1 MSFQNNLREL
11 RLAKGLTQQQ
21 LGEVFH
27 VSRTTISNYETG
39 KIEPSIKLILD
50 ISEYFEVWLDQLL
63 K

>member
-11 RLAKGLTQQQ
+11 RLAKGLTHQQ

-50 ISEYFEVWLDQLL
+50 ISEYFEVSLDQLL

>member
-1 MSFQNNLREL
+1 MIFQNNLREL

-21 LGEVFH
+21 LGEAFH

-50 ISEYFEVWLDQLL
+50 ISEYFEVSLDQLL

>member
-11 RLAKGLTQQQ
+11 RLAKGLTQQR

-50 ISEYFEVWLDQLL
+50 ISEYFEVSLDQLL

>member
-11 RLAKGLTQQQ
+11 RMEKGLTQQQ
-21 LGEVFH
+21 LGEIFH

-39 KIEPSIKLILD
+39 KMEPSIKMILD
-50 ISEYFEVWLDQLL
+50 ISRYFKVSTDQLL

>member
-39 KIEPSIKLILD
+39 KMEPSIKLILD
-50 ISEYFEVWLDQLL
+50 ISEYFEVSLDQLL

>member
-50 ISEYFEVWLDQLL
+50 ISEYFEVSLDQLL

>member
-1 MSFQNNLREL
+1 MSFQNNIREL

-50 ISEYFEVWLDQLL
+50 ISEYFEVSLDQLL

>member
-1 MSFQNNLREL
+1 MGFQNNLREL

-50 ISEYFEVWLDQLL
+50 ISEYFEVSLDQLL

>member
-27 VSRTTISNYETG
+27 VSRTTISNYEIG

-50 ISEYFEVWLDQLL
+50 ISEYFEVSLDQLL